1 VLPDYW
7 IERPPLTL
15 GAATSS
21 AIDEFLSR
29 PEDRQQEVDTGVRE
43 NGDVSLWEFLCG
55 VAARREIAFHGT
67 GDPNIESFEPR
78 KPIDFA
84 PFGDQKAV
92 FATSDP
98 IWAMFYAIVDRDRYP
113 LTLNNG
119 CIVLMDSD
127 GRPGLPHYYFSVS
140 RDALPE
146 RPWRTGYV
154 YFLPAES
161 FVEQPS
167 GTYAGHAARVP
178 QLASPVT
185 VKPFERLRVAP
196 SDFPFLPHIRGH
208 DDERLAEYAEA
219 VMGAAP
225 WPE

>member
-7 IERPPLTL
+7 IERPPLGL
-15 GAATSS
+15 SDATRS
-21 AIDEFLSR
+21 AIDAFL
-29 PEDRQQEVDTGVRE
+29 EDRQLEVDTVVRE
-43 NGDVSLWEFLCG
+43 NGDVSTWEFLCG
-55 VAARREIAFHGT
+55 IAARREIAFHGT
-67 GDPNIESFEPR
+67 GDPNIDSFEPR

-98 IWAMFYAIVDRDRYP
+98 IWAMFYAIVDRDRYG

-119 CIVLMDSD
+119 CIMLMDSE
-127 GRPGLPHYYFSVS
+127 GRPGPPHYYFSVS
-140 RDALPE
+140 RDALPQ

-154 YFLPAES
+154 YFLPAQT

-167 GTYAGHAARVP
+167 GPYAGHTARVP
-178 QLASPVT
+178 QLASPVA
-185 VKPFERLRVAP
+185 VRPFARLEVAP

-219 VMGAAP
+219 VMAAAP